1 MFYYLGSFYFFYPP
15 VKQHWKKSMGI
26 KCRLID
32 KNSKPAVEY
41 GTKIAVWN
49 PQQTYFATTAE
60 F

>member
-1 MFYYLGSFYFFYPP
+1 MFYYLRSFYFFYPP
-15 VKQHWKKSMGI
+15 VKQHQKESIGI

-32 KNSKPAVEY
+32 KNSKPAIDY
-41 GTKIAVWN
+41 STKIAVLN